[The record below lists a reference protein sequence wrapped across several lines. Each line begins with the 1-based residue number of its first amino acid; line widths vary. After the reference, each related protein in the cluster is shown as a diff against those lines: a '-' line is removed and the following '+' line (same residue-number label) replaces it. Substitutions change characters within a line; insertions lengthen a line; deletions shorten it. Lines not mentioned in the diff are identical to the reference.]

1 MSSHKPSD
9 SPKSAKASRI
19 AWLDDKTDTPL
30 IDDYGRRLSSFLD
43 AMADG
48 RIDRHELK
56 AQEQRLVALMK
67 AVEPKLDDDLHAQMT
82 SLLCE
87 LTAYNVMHTVHE
99 LASAT
104 KPKTKFRG

>member
-1 MSSHKPSD
+1 MSTHKPSD
-9 SPKSAKASRI
+9 SPKSAKASRT
-19 AWLDDKTDTPL
+19 AWLDDKTDSPL
-30 IDDYGRRLSSFLD
+30 IDDYGRRLNSFLE

-56 AQEQRLVALMK
+56 AQEKRLVTLMK

-87 LTAYNVMHTVHE
+87 LTAYNVMQTIHE